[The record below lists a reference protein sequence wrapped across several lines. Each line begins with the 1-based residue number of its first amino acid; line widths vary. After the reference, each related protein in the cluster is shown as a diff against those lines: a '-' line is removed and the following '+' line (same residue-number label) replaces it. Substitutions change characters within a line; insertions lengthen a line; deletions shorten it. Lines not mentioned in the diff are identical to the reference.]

1 MKVTVRNDS
10 VMIEGY
16 VNAIERNSKPLM
28 SRIGQF
34 IERICKGAFTKAI
47 NRNEEIF
54 IMLNHDWDR
63 ILGST
68 KQGNLTLTEDSIGL
82 RATATITD
90 AEVIAKAKRGDLVG
104 WSFGFNDIDVE
115 QTFEAGYPL
124 RKVKDLDLKE
134 VSILDRSKSPAYEG
148 TLITARSEED
158 MQFRSEAFMDEVEL
172 VDETRE
178 ETQPEQAKPDKID
191 YSNYEEMIADMKGE
205 TK

>member
-10 VMIEGY
+10 VTIDGY

-34 IERICKGAFTKAI
+34 IERICKGAFAKAI

-54 IMLNHDWDR
+54 VMLNHER
-63 ILGST
+63 TLGST

-82 RATATITD
+82 RATTTITD

-148 TLITARSEED
+148 TLITVRSEED
-158 MQFRSEAFMDEVEL
+158 IQFRSEAFIDEVEL

-178 ETQPEQAKPDKID
+178 EQPEQAKPEKID
-191 YSNYEEMIADMKGE
+191 YSQYEQMIAEMKGE

>member
-10 VMIEGY
+10 VTIDGY

-28 SRIGQF
+28 SRIGKF
-34 IERICKGAFTKAI
+34 IERICKGAFAKAI

-54 IMLNHDWDR
+54 VMLNHER
-63 ILGST
+63 TLGST

-82 RATATITD
+82 RAVTTITD
-90 AEVIAKAKRGDLVG
+90 AEVVEKAKRGDLVG

-148 TLITARSEED
+148 TLITIRSEED
-158 MQFRSEAFMDEVEL
+158 MQFRSEAFIDDVEL

-178 ETQPEQAKPDKID
+178 EPQPEQAKPEKID
-191 YSNYEEMIADMKGE
+191 YSKYEEMIAEMKGE
-205 TK
+205 QK

>member
-10 VMIEGY
+10 VTIDGY

-28 SRIGQF
+28 SRIGKF
-34 IERICKGAFTKAI
+34 IERICKGAFAKAI

-54 IMLNHDWDR
+54 VMLNHER
-63 ILGST
+63 TLGST
-68 KQGNLTLTEDSIGL
+68 KQGNLTLTEDNIGL
-82 RATATITD
+82 RAVTTITD
-90 AEVIAKAKRGDLVG
+90 AEVIEKAKRGDLVG

-148 TLITARSEED
+148 TLITVRSEED

-178 ETQPEQAKPDKID
+178 ETQPEQAKPEKID
-191 YSNYEEMIADMKGE
+191 YSKYEEMIAEMKGE